1 MKFLKEEKEIE
12 QFFQRYICDNSQGR
26 KVVTCNS
33 LPSIRTLLSGYL
45 LSFNV
50 CSCMDHKTGF
60 AVKERAC
67 SENWKKT
74 NKQTYRT
81 HPFK

>member
-50 CSCMDHKTGF
+50 CSCIG
-60 AVKERAC
+60 
-67 SENWKKT
+67 S
-74 NKQTYRT
+74 
-81 HPFK
+81 